1 MIELA
6 FEFHAMGGPNE
17 IRLVGTD
24 EHTLRDAAQS
34 AIGEV
39 RRIEYKYSRYQSQSI
54 VSRINALAGTGTMV
68 AVDTETAGLFDF
80 ASRLFEVSGGLFD
93 ISSGV
98 LRRVWDFRNP
108 VVPSARDVQALLPLI
123 GWDKVHWCDSRIQLP
138 SVGMEVDFGGFGK
151 EYAADRASDALR
163 LKGVMH
169 GYINLGGDIRVVGPR
184 SDLTHWQFG
193 IRHPRQANAL
203 IRTVALGGGALTSSG
218 DYERF
223 FEIGGRRYCHVLDP
237 RTGWPVSYWQSV
249 SAVAPTCA
257 GAGSLCTIAMLMG
270 AMGLAFLEEQSV
282 PYVAVTADE
291 QLYCRSE

>member
-1 MIELA
+1 LIKLA
-6 FEFHAMGGPNE
+6 FEFDAMGGSNE

-24 EHTLRDAAQS
+24 ERTLRNAAQS

-39 RRIEYKYSRYQSQSI
+39 RRIEHKYSRYNPQSI
-54 VSRINALAGTGTMV
+54 VSRINALAGSGTTV

-80 ASRLFEVSGGLFD
+80 ANRLFEISGGLFD

-98 LRRVWDFRNP
+98 LRRAWDFRNP

-123 GWDKVHWCDSRIQLP
+123 GWDKVHWRDSHIQLP
-138 SVGMEVDFGGFGK
+138 SAGMEIDLGGFGK
-151 EYAADRASDALR
+151 EYAADRAADILR

-169 GYINLGGDIRVVGPR
+169 GYINLGGDIRVVGPQ
-184 SDLTHWQFG
+184 SDLTPWQFG
-193 IRHPRQANAL
+193 IRHPRQANAV
-203 IRTVALGGGALTSSG
+203 ISTIALGCGALASSG

-223 FEIGGRRYCHVLDP
+223 FETGGRRYCHVLDP

-257 GAGSLCTIAMLMG
+257 GAGSLCTMVMLMG
-270 AMGLAFLEEQSV
+270 EQGLQLLKDQALV
-282 PYVAVTADE
+282 YVAVDVAGV
-291 QLYCRSE
+291 LHCSN